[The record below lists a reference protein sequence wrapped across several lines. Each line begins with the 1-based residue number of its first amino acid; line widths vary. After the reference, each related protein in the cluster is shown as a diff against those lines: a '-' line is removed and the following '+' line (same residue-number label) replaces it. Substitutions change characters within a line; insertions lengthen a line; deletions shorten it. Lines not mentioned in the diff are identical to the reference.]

1 MRSASESTTS
11 AQNQHKGRLRED
23 GERPGLWNAVK
34 GAIVS
39 PPEKDRHNNINVIRL
54 IAATIVIYGHMYSLL
69 GLEQPMIYH
78 DGVGA
83 FAVRIFF
90 VLSGF
95 LICTSYLHDSNA
107 KHFLVKRVARIFPGL
122 IAVVVVSTFVLGPL
136 LTTLPLGEYFASA
149 ATWAYLENGI
159 LYTQPNLPGVFEDAA
174 IPVFNG
180 SLWTI
185 PIEFSMYLILL
196 ALFKIAA
203 KSRFAPVLIDA
214 AFVASAAALI
224 AWPVLFPDASVVIY
238 GTDWVDALMYIPYF
252 FAGAVYALHKDKIRL
267 SLQVSVFLLIMLSCL
282 GIQSR
287 VLWNVLGILILPYVF
302 LSMSFAAPAVFGRV
316 FAVNDFSYGTYLWAW
331 PVQQSVILL
340 VGPQALPPTAFFI
353 ICTLV
358 TYACAVLSW
367 YLVEKPGQDLAKRII
382 KRMKSQ

>member
-1 MRSASESTTS
+1 MSFWNTVKDAVVSA
-11 AQNQHKGRLRED
+11 
-23 GERPGLWNAVK
+23 
-34 GAIVS
+34 
-39 PPEKDRHNNINVIRL
+39 PEKDRHNNINVIRI

-90 VLSGF
+90 VLSGY

-107 KHFLVKRVARIFPGL
+107 GHFLIKRVARIFPGL
-122 IAVVVVSTFVLGPL
+122 IAVVVLSALVLGPL
-136 LTTLPLGEYFASA
+136 LTTLPLGEYFGSA
-149 ATWAYLENGI
+149 TTWTYLENGI
-159 LYTQPNLPGVFEDAA
+159 LYTHPYLPGVFENAA

-196 ALFKIAA
+196 VLFKIAG
-203 KSRFAPVLIDA
+203 KSRFAPWLIDA
-214 AFVASAAALI
+214 AFVVTAAALI
-224 AWPVLFPDASVVIY
+224 VWPVLFPDASIEFY
-238 GTDWVDALMYIPYF
+238 GTDWVSALMYVPYF

-287 VLWNVLGILILPYVF
+287 TIWNLLGIVILPYVF
-302 LSMSFAAPAVFGRV
+302 LSMSFAAPALFGRV

-331 PVQQSVILL
+331 PVQQIIILL
-340 VGPQALPPTAFFI
+340 VGPQTLSPTVFFI

-358 TYACAVLSW
+358 TYCCAVLSW
-367 YLVEKPGQDLAKRII
+367 YLVEKPAQDLAKRII
-382 KRMKSQ
+382 KRMKTQ